1 MVLRFDRIWQP
12 QSWEEL
18 SVVHKAQLERISMD
32 YDGGLRRPEERLLDN
47 GDEEGSF
54 HGRIDVCELVEGD
67 ELRYELWLYN
77 VDSGSLFVAGTTRK
91 IARIVQGYFDLGP
104 ERTDVARMMAEP
116 LDELRARDSQPKRA
130 NPLPR
135 LPEEG

>member
-1 MVLRFDRIWQP
+1 MVLRFDRVWQP

-32 YDGGLRRPEERLLDN
+32 YDGGRRRPEERLLDN
-47 GDEEGSF
+47 DEEGSF
-54 HGRIDVCELVEGD
+54 YGCIDVCELVEGD

-77 VDSGSLFVAGTTRK
+77 VDSGSLFVAGTTTK

-104 ERTDVARMMAEP
+104 DQMNVATMMAEP
-116 LDELRARDSQPKRA
+116 LEELRARASKPKRV

-135 LPEEG
+135 LPKEEP